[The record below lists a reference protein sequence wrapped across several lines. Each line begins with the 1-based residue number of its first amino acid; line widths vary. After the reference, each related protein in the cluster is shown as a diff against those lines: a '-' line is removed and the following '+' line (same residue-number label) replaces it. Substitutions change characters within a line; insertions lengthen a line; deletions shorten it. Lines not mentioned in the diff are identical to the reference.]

1 MAKDL
6 PIMCSSD
13 KEDCASEATEE
24 RINVAIRM
32 RPLSKNNA
40 PDSNARV
47 WRVSQKNNS
56 VTETT
61 AAGEPLP
68 ERVKGR
74 NFFTFDKMFGED
86 SSTRQ
91 VYDSVAGGILSS
103 VMNGLNGTIFAY
115 GQTNSGK
122 TYTMQGGGT
131 IEEGGGNKGGIVH
144 MAARDIFSHISKDPQ
159 RIFLIRVSF
168 IEIYNE
174 EVRDLLVTGNDG
186 NVLAIRE
193 DPRRGVFVNATES
206 FVTGYQSLLCTL
218 FAGEK
223 KRCFASTE
231 MNARSS
237 RSHTIFRI
245 NIESRK
251 RPVTPISGVSANEED
266 DGAVKISTLNLV
278 DLAGSESVKHT
289 GATGERQKEGAKIN
303 QSLLTLSRVIA
314 ALGSSSTHINF
325 RDSKLTRILQPAL
338 SGNARIAIICCA
350 TPSELYL
357 NETRNS
363 LQFATR
369 AKLVKTRA
377 KINEV
382 LDDRSLIKK
391 LQRELI
397 FAKRA
402 SSESRTL
409 SQFKALEIEA
419 ANANKKAEESE
430 KNLQRLKLSILRGG
444 LLHGFLL
451 PQQGGQISA
460 ERHATTYSSANT
472 YCNVTAASI
481 NSSNSL
487 TPTVK
492 MSKPRRMSDSFINRT
507 NVLMDYTNLLE
518 TSSTSPK
525 DNISKTKNLA
535 NTKAKCM
542 NQREKMLDR
551 SSELSLLK
559 EAFGSKAAIAR
570 SLQDKI
576 VVHENAMREHD
587 DLLSHATKDIAL
599 LKRSNDGANSE
610 VVELISKRE
619 TLEEEK
625 LRMSETHATLLA
637 ERDAKNQ
644 DMIDTHT
651 TLLAERDAKNQDTVK
666 AMEIILSDRENAD
679 SMPVSL
685 QSQQDNENKKL
696 KKRIQ
701 ELISDNN
708 KILQQH
714 RRLEQENISLLKKN
728 RVLNSDLNK
737 KEELI
742 KMEEEIVE
750 DRSELKQA
758 NVEKNDPLLSST
770 ITQPSTNLKISDNV
784 VDKLSLK
791 SENVDKVSE
800 AEDSTQY
807 KMHELSS
814 KLISLEEDSGEQQ
827 SQRALEKQVE
837 EASTEVE
844 DTSQSVLSMEAN
856 HEKEVHTFN
865 VEIGSLLTEK
875 DNLTTMLSKVQQ
887 EAENY
892 QLEKNELVLELEF
905 IQKAS
910 DDRAK
915 YLTTDTDSRHN
926 IAVQSLNADIKG
938 LFNEKDKMSIILD
951 QKQQELESYQAER
964 KASVLKLEYSI
975 TEADT
980 REKALILD
988 IRSIKTSHEGQ
999 IQALNTKVSNFSNEK
1014 ESLATMVKGLQEEL
1028 GILRSEYNT
1037 VLKNMAE
1044 QEKASILYKSRIHSL
1059 STEISWLSI
1068 EKESLSDKLVEIW
1081 ETL

>member
-1 MAKDL
+1 
-6 PIMCSSD
+6 
-13 KEDCASEATEE
+13 
-24 RINVAIRM
+24 
-32 RPLSKNNA
+32 
-40 PDSNARV
+40 
-47 WRVSQKNNS
+47 
-56 VTETT
+56 
-61 AAGEPLP
+61 
-68 ERVKGR
+68 
-74 NFFTFDKMFGED
+74 
-86 SSTRQ
+86 
-91 VYDSVAGGILSS
+91 
-103 VMNGLNGTIFAY
+103 
-115 GQTNSGK
+115 
-122 TYTMQGGGT
+122 
-131 IEEGGGNKGGIVH
+131 
-144 MAARDIFSHISKDPQ
+144 
-159 RIFLIRVSF
+159 
-168 IEIYNE
+168 
-174 EVRDLLVTGNDG
+174 
-186 NVLAIRE
+186 
-193 DPRRGVFVNATES
+193 
-206 FVTGYQSLLCTL
+206 
-218 FAGEK
+218 
-223 KRCFASTE
+223 
-231 MNARSS
+231 
-237 RSHTIFRI
+237 
-245 NIESRK
+245 
-251 RPVTPISGVSANEED
+251 
-266 DGAVKISTLNLV
+266 
-278 DLAGSESVKHT
+278 
-289 GATGERQKEGAKIN
+289 
-303 QSLLTLSRVIA
+303 
-314 ALGSSSTHINF
+314 
-325 RDSKLTRILQPAL
+325 
-338 SGNARIAIICCA
+338 
-350 TPSELYL
+350 
-357 NETRNS
+357 
-363 LQFATR
+363 
-369 AKLVKTRA
+369 
-377 KINEV
+377 
-382 LDDRSLIKK
+382 
-391 LQRELI
+391 
-397 FAKRA
+397 
-402 SSESRTL
+402 
-409 SQFKALEIEA
+409 
-419 ANANKKAEESE
+419 
-430 KNLQRLKLSILRGG
+430 
-444 LLHGFLL
+444 
-451 PQQGGQISA
+451 
-460 ERHATTYSSANT
+460 
-472 YCNVTAASI
+472 
-481 NSSNSL
+481 
-487 TPTVK
+487 
-492 MSKPRRMSDSFINRT
+492 
-507 NVLMDYTNLLE
+507 
-518 TSSTSPK
+518 
-525 DNISKTKNLA
+525 
-535 NTKAKCM
+535 
-542 NQREKMLDR
+542 
-551 SSELSLLK
+551 
-559 EAFGSKAAIAR
+559 
-570 SLQDKI
+570 
-576 VVHENAMREHD
+576 
-587 DLLSHATKDIAL
+587 
-599 LKRSNDGANSE
+599 
-610 VVELISKRE
+610 
-619 TLEEEK
+619 
-625 LRMSETHATLLA
+625 
-637 ERDAKNQ
+637 
-644 DMIDTHT
+644 
-651 TLLAERDAKNQDTVK
+651 
-666 AMEIILSDRENAD
+666 
-679 SMPVSL
+679 MPVSL

-827 SQRALEKQVE
+827 SQRA
-837 EASTEVE
+837 
-844 DTSQSVLSMEAN
+844 

-1014 ESLATMVKGLQEEL
+1014 ESLATMVEGLQEEL

-1037 VLKNMAE
+1037 ALKNMAK